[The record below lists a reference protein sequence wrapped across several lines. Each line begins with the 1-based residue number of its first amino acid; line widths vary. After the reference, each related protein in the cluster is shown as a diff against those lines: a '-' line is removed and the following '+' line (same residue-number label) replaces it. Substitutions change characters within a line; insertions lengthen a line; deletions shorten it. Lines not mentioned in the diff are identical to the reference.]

1 MSIPAMSMRPLAS
14 LFLVQKPNDN
24 IMTGRAFTP
33 YNNFDTAVSPS
44 TMNVSLISS
53 ATGLNA
59 VLSIGKA
66 FTASERMVSH
76 VSRNALRITGS
87 YC

>member
-1 MSIPAMSMRPLAS
+1 MSITAMSMRPLAG
-14 LFLVQKPNDN
+14 LFLVQNRT
-24 IMTGRAFTP
+24 ITSRLWLISRG
-33 YNNFDTAVSPS
+33 NFSTAVSLLAL
-44 TMNVSLISS
+44 NVSYAC

-76 VSRNALRITGS
+76 VSRNALRIAGS